1 MLLGIEVKVINAVKL
16 TAAQGGRYD
25 VGNSCRRVSAIPC
38 CRQPDRHRIRPRGLV
53 RLGGSKAARRLDRP
67 VSRIL
72 TGVTGFPLAPF
83 GLDPPRVVGI
93 ILLVLMA
100 AAVVGLY
107 VFHLASAWRWIY
119 VVAAVMSLY
128 LNCFV
133 GLIQAFQKLA
143 FLHALAPTQSEPPF
157 VIAQVALLVTFVVLG
172 VLAVIRF
179 PPGTEA
185 VASMGV
191 PKGL

>member
-1 MLLGIEVKVINAVKL
+1 MIWRIPADVFLQFHVAVSL
-16 TAAQGGRYD
+16 I
-25 VGNSCRRVSAIPC
+25 AIAS
-38 CRQPDRHRIRPRGLV
+38 GLV
-53 RLGGSKAARRLDRP
+53 VLYGLVAAKPLSGWT
-67 VSRIL
+67 VLFLVTTIL
-72 TGVTGFPLAPF
+72 TGVAGFPLAPF

-100 AAVVGLY
+100 AAFVGLY
-107 VFHLASAWRWIY
+107 VFHLAGAWRWIY

-157 VIAQVALLVTFVVLG
+157 VIAQVALLVTFAVLG

-179 PPGTEA
+179 RPGTEA
-185 VASMGV
+185 VASVRV